1 MEKYLITQSLLASWM
16 YMFDCFDGF
25 EEDARAEFI
34 RTLKREKTEPTEAM
48 QAGIEFENAV
58 YAAAAGVHRTPHPK
72 WESGIQKV
80 AAIVRGAPVQVRVQR
95 EIEVDDMTFV
105 AYGILDALMAG
116 TIYDVKFKNRN
127 FKDVE
132 LAGAYL
138 ESPQHPMYFYI
149 VPEAREFIYLVSD
162 GSDLYTERY
171 TPENSRSISDII
183 SDFISSITSMGLLDI
198 YKEKWLAK

>member
-1 MEKYLITQSLLASWM
+1 MEKFLITQSLLSSWM
-16 YMFDCFDGF
+16 YMFDCPEGG
-25 EEDARAEFI
+25 EEDAKADFV
-34 RTLKREKTEPTEAM
+34 RTLNREKKEPTDAM
-48 QAGIEFENAV
+48 LNGIEFENAV
-58 YAAAAGVHRTPHPK
+58 YAAAAGVQRTPHPK

-95 EIEVDDMTFV
+95 DIEVCGMTFV
-105 AYGILDALMAG
+105 AYGILDVLKAG
-116 TIYDVKFKNRN
+116 TIYDVKFKSRN

-149 VPEAREFIYLVSD
+149 VPEARDFVYLVSD

-171 TPENSRSISDII
+171 TPDTSRPISDII
-183 SDFISSITSMGLLDI
+183 GEFILSITSMGLLDI